1 MAFFI
6 YLSLSQNTKY
16 NSAQKF
22 YGKREFT
29 LISLAAFVR
38 FLFGYKV
45 EQINMT
51 ANIELLEQL
60 LAWCSDVIICV
71 MRVFKEVF
79 INRFIL
85 IMIKWMNLSR
95 PSTPKIS
102 KRDSIGIAK
111 SFCPKMRQLNRQT
124 FHFDYLFKK
133 FASLWQSNEINFY
146 ICCKH

>member
-22 YGKREFT
+22 YEKREFT

-51 ANIELLEQL
+51 ANIEPLEQL

-71 MRVFKEVF
+71 MKVFKEVF
-79 INRFIL
+79 INRFIV
-85 IMIKWMNLSR
+85 IMIK
-95 PSTPKIS
+95 
-102 KRDSIGIAK
+102 
-111 SFCPKMRQLNRQT
+111 
-124 FHFDYLFKK
+124 
-133 FASLWQSNEINFY
+133 
-146 ICCKH
+146 